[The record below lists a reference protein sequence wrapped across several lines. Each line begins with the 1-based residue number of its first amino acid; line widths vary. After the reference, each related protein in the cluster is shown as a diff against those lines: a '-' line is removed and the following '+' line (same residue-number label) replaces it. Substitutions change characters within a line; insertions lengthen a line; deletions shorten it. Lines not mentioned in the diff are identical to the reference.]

1 METGWSSKETAW
13 GGAVK
18 RSSVGF
24 SRLSVESIHEKI
36 FSEIGLGPSMKFYNL
51 NRLRRNLG
59 ANFALPRLRSPEM
72 STPKGIEPR
81 MIAEMFTRHPASVG
95 ETYGEHMLVASSFG
109 LKLLLAALACFV
121 HALLPFLFER
131 TGSTAM
137 RGKNAANS

>member
-1 METGWSSKETAW
+1 
-13 GGAVK
+13 
-18 RSSVGF
+18 
-24 SRLSVESIHEKI
+24 
-36 FSEIGLGPSMKFYNL
+36 MKFYNL

-72 STPKGIEPR
+72 STLKGIEPR

-131 TGSTAM
+131 TGSTAVQFLHGRMVVNRM
-137 RGKNAANS
+137 RHADRVRDGVPAC